1 MIKHH
6 PNEQLLAQYSSGELA
21 FSLSIAISAHI
32 EMCPKCQQKEKQ
44 IIARQAQQAWH
55 ADNIEEA
62 NFDDMLQSI
71 LATPLESTKDE
82 NIRKTKETNDV
93 SIEGNTYRLPTA
105 FRSFEQFKWSG
116 FGTINRARVIND
128 EQDVRA
134 NLLHIKKGGE
144 IPVHQHKGYELTLLL
159 AGSFSDEHGTYQK
172 GDFILLSGEI
182 NHSPKTEKGCLCYTV
197 QDAPLHFISGMS
209 KVLNPLGKFIY

>member
-21 FSLSIAISAHI
+21 FSLSIAISAHL
-32 EMCPKCQQKEKQ
+32 EMCPQCQQKEQ
-44 IIARQAQQAWH
+44 RIVAQQAEQAWD
-55 ADNIEEA
+55 ADNVEEA
-62 NFDDMLQSI
+62 NFDDMLQCI
-71 LATPLESTKDE
+71 LATPIEAP
-82 NIRKTKETNDV
+82 KTKTLHKKKANNSV
-93 SIEGNTYRLPTA
+93 SLEGKTYTLPTA
-105 FRSFEQFKWSG
+105 FRSFEQLKWSG

-134 NLLHIKKGGE
+134 SLLHIKQGGE
-144 IPVHQHKGYELTLLL
+144 IPAHQHKGYELTLLL

-172 GDFILLSGEI
+172 GDFILLSGDVK
-182 NHSPKTEKGCLCYTV
+182 HSPKTEQGCLCYTV
-197 QDAPLHFISGMS
+197 QDAPLHFMSGMS